1 MARKTSTT
9 RRKNWAYSAG
19 SRGVNRVRAVRHP
32 KNDGLYLEWSA
43 VDGEGVSR
51 VQRRALVGASQ
62 DEAKAE
68 ADRLAVALLIA
79 PTAAVQGPITLG
91 RLFDTYLKEV
101 SPRTA
106 SFKYHERASALFLA
120 FFGRERG
127 AHTLSVRD
135 VDAYVQERRSGRL
148 APSGRTGK
156 PVRDRVLEQD
166 ITFLNT
172 VLNWAVR
179 AGDGE
184 GQYLLREN
192 PVRGAKIP
200 REKNVRRPRLQ
211 AGEYEKML
219 AVAGKV
225 SPLFELALVLCYET
239 GHRLNSVRQLRW
251 QDVDLRTEHH
261 ETVRWIGER
270 QKTKVEHV
278 TPLTPE
284 AVAALKRVR
293 VRTATIGE
301 GWIFPA
307 ARSNKPADRGL
318 FYKWWEKAQQ
328 LAELPPHP
336 GRFHK
341 FRRHLASRLVPAPLS
356 VVQALGGWESP
367 HVVVRVY
374 QHASIEQQR
383 EAMSQYLGQA
393 KVG

>member
-1 MARKTSTT
+1 
-9 RRKNWAYSAG
+9 
-19 SRGVNRVRAVRHP
+19 VV
-32 KNDGLYLEWSA
+32 
-43 VDGEGVSR
+43 
-51 VQRRALVGASQ
+51 
-62 DEAKAE
+62 
-68 ADRLAVALLIA
+68 LLTA
-79 PTAAVQGPITLG
+79 PDAAVHGPITLG

-106 SFKYHERASALFLA
+106 SLKYHERASALFLA
-120 FFGRERG
+120 FFGRERC
-127 AHTLSVRD
+127 ANTLSVRD

-211 AGEYEKML
+211 PGEYEKLL

-225 SPLFELALVLCYET
+225 SRLFELALVLCYET

-251 QDVDLRTEHH
+251 QDLDLSVEKH
-261 ETVRWIGER
+261 ETVRWVGER
-270 QKTKVEHV
+270 QKTKVEHT
-278 TPLTPE
+278 TPLTAE
-284 AVAALKRVR
+284 AVAALKRYR
-293 VRTATIGE
+293 ARTAVIGE
-301 GWIFPA
+301 GWVFPSPRSDGAA
-307 ARSNKPADRGL
+307 AREL
-318 FYKWWEKAQQ
+318 FYTWWEKAQV
-328 LAELPPHP
+328 LAELPHSH

-341 FRRHLASRLVPAPLS
+341 FRRHLATSLVPAPLA

-367 HVVVRVY
+367 HVVVKVY
-374 QHASIEQQR
+374 QQASIEQQR
-383 EAMSQYLGQA
+383 DALAQYLGRA
-393 KVG
+393 HVG